1 MSGIISVAE
10 TRESLAAGT
19 EGLAVVARFGLE
31 ARGPLVIL
39 QALMS
44 AWSRSHFS
52 VRAYPGSQGHY
63 SSFRR
68 LLLQIN
74 VLERLAKPTP
84 LIHFPLLH
92 VINLSLDDNVAP
104 IRDLNCLGKE
114 PNRHDAAMMSLLAQG
129 LLWDSSSN

>member
-1 MSGIISVAE
+1 MAE
-10 TRESLAAGT
+10 SKEGLAAGT
-19 EGLAVVARFGLE
+19 EELPVVARFGLE

-44 AWSRSHFS
+44 TWGRSHFS
-52 VRAYPGSQGHY
+52 VTAYPGSQGHF

-84 LIHFPLLH
+84 LIHFPVLL
-92 VINLSLDDNVAP
+92 VINLYLDDSVGP
-104 IRDLNCLGKE
+104 IRDLNRLGKE
-114 PNRHDAAMMSLLAQG
+114 LNRHDTAMISLLAEG
-129 LLWDSSSN
+129 LLWHLSSN